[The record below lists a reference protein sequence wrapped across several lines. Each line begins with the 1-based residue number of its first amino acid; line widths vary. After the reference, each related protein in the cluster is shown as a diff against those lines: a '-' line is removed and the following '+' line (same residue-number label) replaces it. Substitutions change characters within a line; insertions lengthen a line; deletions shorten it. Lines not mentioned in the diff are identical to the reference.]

1 MSVAVLGLT
10 VASTLVAMQMGF
22 AMIETAR
29 NNTLASQ
36 ILQSEIEELRLLNW
50 DRLTDLTDGNFPLE
64 GSFPSSVAD
73 RFTCSRTF
81 ATPRAGI
88 RQVTLRVEWKS
99 NKGVSHSR
107 EYTTFFSKE
116 GLNDYY
122 YRSLSQ

>member
-10 VASTLVAMQMGF
+10 VASTLVAMQVGF

-36 ILQSEIEELRLLNW
+36 ILQSEMEDLRLLNW
-50 DRLTDLTDGNFPLE
+50 DRLTDLTDGPFPIE
-64 GSFPSSVAD
+64 KSFHESVAD
-73 RFTCSRTF
+73 RFTCNREF

-99 NKGVSHSR
+99 NRGALHSR